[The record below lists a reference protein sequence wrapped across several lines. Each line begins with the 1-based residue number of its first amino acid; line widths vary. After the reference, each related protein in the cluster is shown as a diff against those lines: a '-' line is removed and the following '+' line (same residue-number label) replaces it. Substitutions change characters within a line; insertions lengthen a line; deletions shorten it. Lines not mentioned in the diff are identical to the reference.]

1 MRQLTHVDRH
11 NSRLINNN
19 SDHSVRNADVM
30 LMAVPV
36 PPPPWTWWMR
46 SPIVRL
52 LLTDP
57 RYDNVKRA
65 LQSIMSTRH
74 RLTKNANQ
82 HHHHRPRAS
91 VP

>member
-1 MRQLTHVDRH
+1 
-11 NSRLINNN
+11 
-19 SDHSVRNADVM
+19 M
-30 LMAVPV
+30 LMAVAV

-57 RYDNVKRA
+57 RYDNGVKRA